1 MENFKRSYKIE
12 LFQAI
17 KNIANNLNW
26 NHNEL
31 IVNSIDFIKSPTP
44 IIPNNNT
51 LDAKIQ
57 IITKY
62 LLVEIHCE
70 NVHYNMYIDLNKKS
84 EFIVIIPKENKT
96 VFQGY
101 PN

>member
-1 MENFKRSYKIE
+1 MSTEEAQINEDETDFENLE
-12 LFQAI
+12 EHVQAS
-17 KNIANNLNW
+17 K
-26 NHNEL
+26 
-31 IVNSIDFIKSPTP
+31 
-44 IIPNNNT
+44 
-51 LDAKIQ
+51 

-62 LLVEIHCE
+62 LLVEIRCE

-84 EFIVIIPKENKT
+84 EFIVIIPNENKT